1 MKRCMMH
8 KCITM
13 KHLIYEG
20 SYKDRKNKIKD
31 QKSRNSTIGTFPHP
45 NRMIVWNECLMRSEM
60 RVRRMRTGNAHRQ
73 GGKSINHMLQ
83 QLTTFNQIWFNLQST
98 TSKKLKFLFSFDSFK
113 SLKFRVIRS

>member
-31 QKSRNSTIGTFPHP
+31 QKRISSTIKTLPQP
-45 NRMIVWNECLMRSEM
+45 NRTIVWNDCLKKSET
-60 RVRRMRTGNAHRQ
+60 RVGRMRIGDAH
-73 GGKSINHMLQ
+73 K
-83 QLTTFNQIWFNLQST
+83 
-98 TSKKLKFLFSFDSFK
+98 
-113 SLKFRVIRS
+113 